1 MFCNSNYIKN
11 NKNNMTQRRSSSLR
25 CSRSLRII
33 RILTYI
39 DYITSLGYF
48 MILSAVL
55 INYTHSLK
63 VSFPTFNKNLAVI
76 SNIDVKRATDYDKGE
91 LVKLFKAVPM
101 LMFKNQNLNP
111 KDFYEFCKVFDSKSN
126 DRVVHPFHNSQV
138 DYVPQVA
145 IRGNCYI
152 KDLYGLKDITLR
164 YSGPFKN
171 TAVWHQD
178 IVGISEHR
186 PPVVSGIYML
196 KAPPIGGETMFA
208 SMEAAYDNIES
219 SLKKE
224 LKYFNVVYSNSN
236 TEGGVMNTYYDYTGY
251 NRIDVNQASAVNMKP
266 PSQTQASQA
275 SQGTTIINREPLVI
289 YTDECKN
296 KKALMLSPFRFAKF
310 DKMSRDD
317 SYDLYRELMSKY
329 ILHKD
334 NIVKVEWE
342 MNDLLIF
349 NNRKLI
355 HSSSPSAE
363 YENYE
368 RLYYSCFLGT
378 DAPILRCNS
387 I

>member
-1 MFCNSNYIKN
+1 MLYIGRAGY
-11 NKNNMTQRRSSSLR
+11 MRF
-25 CSRSLRII
+25 I
-33 RILTYI
+33 RFLIYI
-39 DYITSLGYF
+39 DYITSLSYL
-48 MILSAVL
+48 MILNAAL
-55 INYTHSLK
+55 INYTYSLK

-76 SNIDVKRATDYDKGE
+76 NNIDVKKVNEYDKSE
-91 LVKLFKAVPM
+91 LANLFKAVPM

-111 KDFYEFCKVFDSKSN
+111 KDFYEFCKVFDSKNN
-126 DRVVHPFHNSQV
+126 DRIIHPFHNSQV

-152 KDLYGLKDITLR
+152 KDLYGLKDVTLK

-178 IVGISEHR
+178 IVGVSEHK
-186 PPVVSGIYML
+186 PPIVSSIYML
-196 KAPPIGGETMFA
+196 KTPPVGGETMFA
-208 SMEAAYDNIES
+208 SMEAAYDNIDMN
-219 SLKKE
+219 LKKE
-224 LKYFNVVYSNSN
+224 LNQYNVIYSNSEN
-236 TEGGVMNTYYDYTGY
+236 NVMNTYYDYTGY
-251 NRIDVNQASAVNMKP
+251 NKINVNTDINMPNQKI
-266 PSQTQASQA
+266 
-275 SQGTTIINREPLVI
+275 GTTIINREPLII

-296 KKALMLSPFRFAKF
+296 KKALMLSPFRYAKF
-310 DKMSRDD
+310 DKMSCED

-329 ILHKD
+329 ILNKD
-334 NIVKVEWE
+334 NIVKIKWE

-355 HSSSPSAE
+355 HSSSPSIE

-378 DAPILRCNS
+378 DAPIIRCNS

>member
-1 MFCNSNYIKN
+1 
-11 NKNNMTQRRSSSLR
+11 MTKITNLAKLAKLMKFTVVATFALFIVSTSS
-25 CSRSLRII
+25 
-33 RILTYI
+33 
-39 DYITSLGYF
+39 
-48 MILSAVL
+48 M
-55 INYTHSLK
+55 K

-76 SNIDVKRATDYDKGE
+76 HNIDVKRANEYDKIE
-91 LVKLFKAVPM
+91 LAKLFKAVPM

-111 KDFYEFCKVFDSKSN
+111 KEFYEFCKVFDSKSN

-138 DYVPQVA
+138 DYVPQIA

-152 KDLYGLKDITLR
+152 KDLYGLKDVTLK

-178 IVGISEHR
+178 IVGINEHR
-186 PPVVSGIYML
+186 PPIVSSIYML

-208 SMEAAYDNIES
+208 SMEAAYDSIEL

-224 LKYFNVVYSNSN
+224 LNNCNVIYSNSN
-236 TEGGVMNTYYDYTGY
+236 SPDNVMNTYYDYTGY
-251 NRIDVNQASAVNMKP
+251 NKVNVDNIINDINMPKP
-266 PSQTQASQA
+266 QS
-275 SQGTTIINREPLVI
+275 GTTIINREPLVI

-310 DKMSRDD
+310 DKMSCED
-317 SYDLYRELMSKY
+317 SFDLYRELMSKY
-329 ILHKD
+329 ILNKE
-334 NIVKVEWE
+334 NIVKINWE

-355 HSSSPSAE
+355 HSSSPSIE

-378 DAPILRCNS
+378 DAPIIKCNS

>member
-1 MFCNSNYIKN
+1 MLYIGRAGY
-11 NKNNMTQRRSSSLR
+11 MRF
-25 CSRSLRII
+25 I
-33 RILTYI
+33 RFLIYI
-39 DYITSLGYF
+39 DYITSLSYL
-48 MILSAVL
+48 MILNATL
-55 INYTHSLK
+55 INYTYSLK

-76 SNIDVKRATDYDKGE
+76 NNIDVKKVNEYDKSE
-91 LVKLFKAVPM
+91 LANLFKAVPM

-111 KDFYEFCKVFDSKSN
+111 KDFYEFCKVFDSKNN
-126 DRVVHPFHNSQV
+126 DRIIHPFHNSQV

-152 KDLYGLKDITLR
+152 KDLYGLKDVTLK

-178 IVGISEHR
+178 IVGVSEHK
-186 PPVVSGIYML
+186 PPIVSSIYML
-196 KAPPIGGETMFA
+196 KTPPVGGETMFA
-208 SMEAAYDNIES
+208 SMEAAYDNIDMN
-219 SLKKE
+219 LKKE
-224 LKYFNVVYSNSN
+224 LNQYNVIYSNSEN
-236 TEGGVMNTYYDYTGY
+236 NVMNTYYDYTGY
-251 NRIDVNQASAVNMKP
+251 NKINVNTDINMPNQKI
-266 PSQTQASQA
+266 
-275 SQGTTIINREPLVI
+275 GTTIINREPLVI

-296 KKALMLSPFRFAKF
+296 KKALMLSPFRYAKF
-310 DKMSRDD
+310 DKMSCED

-329 ILHKD
+329 ILNKD
-334 NIVKVEWE
+334 NIVKIKWE

-355 HSSSPSAE
+355 HSSSPSIE

-378 DAPILRCNS
+378 DAPIIRCNS

>member
-1 MFCNSNYIKN
+1 MFYIGRAGY
-11 NKNNMTQRRSSSLR
+11 M
-25 CSRSLRII
+25 RII
-33 RILTYI
+33 RFLIYI
-39 DYITSLGYF
+39 DYITSLSYL
-48 MILSAVL
+48 MILNAVL
-55 INYTHSLK
+55 INYTYSLK

-76 SNIDVKRATDYDKGE
+76 NNIDVKKANEYDKGE
-91 LVKLFKAVPM
+91 LAKLFKAVPM

-126 DRVVHPFHNSQV
+126 DKIIHPFHNSQV
-138 DYVPQVA
+138 DYVPQIA

-152 KDLYGLKDITLR
+152 KDLYGLKEVTLK

-178 IVGISEHR
+178 IVGVSDHK
-186 PPVVSGIYML
+186 PPIVSSIYML
-196 KAPPIGGETMFA
+196 KTPPVGGETMFA
-208 SMEAAYDNIES
+208 SMEEAYDNIDMN
-219 SLKKE
+219 LKKE
-224 LKYFNVVYSNSN
+224 LNQYNVIYSNSEDN
-236 TEGGVMNTYYDYTGY
+236 VMNTYYDYTGY
-251 NRIDVNQASAVNMKP
+251 NRVNVNTDINMPNKK
-266 PSQTQASQA
+266 S
-275 SQGTTIINREPLVI
+275 GTTIINREPLVI

-296 KKALMLSPFRFAKF
+296 KKALMRSPFRYAKF
-310 DKMSRDD
+310 DKMSCED

-329 ILHKD
+329 ILNKD
-334 NIVKVEWE
+334 NIVKIKWE

-355 HSSSPSAE
+355 HSSSPSVE

-378 DAPILRCNS
+378 DAPIIRCNS

>member
-1 MFCNSNYIKN
+1 MS
-11 NKNNMTQRRSSSLR
+11 THTLR
-25 CSRSLRII
+25 DPHTLRYKRTI
-33 RILTYI
+33 RVLTYI
-39 DYITSLGYF
+39 DYITSLAYV
-48 MILSAVL
+48 MILNAVI

-91 LVKLFKAVPM
+91 LAKLFKAVPM
-101 LMFKNQNLNP
+101 LMFKKQNINP
-111 KDFYEFCKVFDSKSN
+111 KEFYDFCKVFDSKSN
-126 DRVVHPFHNSQV
+126 DRVVHPFRHSQV

-152 KDLYGLKDITLR
+152 KDLYGLRDITLK

-224 LKYFNVVYSNSN
+224 LKYLNVVYSNSN

-251 NRIDVNQASAVNMKP
+251 NRIDVNPASVVNMKP
-266 PSQTQASQA
+266 PSQSQS

-289 YTDECKN
+289 YSNECKN

-310 DKMSRDD
+310 DKMSPED

-329 ILHKD
+329 ILNKD

-355 HSSSPSAE
+355 HSSSPSVE

>member
-1 MFCNSNYIKN
+1 MLYIGRAGY
-11 NKNNMTQRRSSSLR
+11 MRF
-25 CSRSLRII
+25 I
-33 RILTYI
+33 RFLIYI
-39 DYITSLGYF
+39 DYITSLSYL
-48 MILSAVL
+48 MILNAAL
-55 INYTHSLK
+55 INYTYSLK

-76 SNIDVKRATDYDKGE
+76 NNIDVKKVNEYDKGE
-91 LVKLFKAVPM
+91 LAKLFKSVPM

-126 DRVVHPFHNSQV
+126 DRIIHPFHNSQV

-152 KDLYGLKDITLR
+152 KDLYGLKEVTLK
-164 YSGPFKN
+164 YSGPFKH

-178 IVGISEHR
+178 IVGVSEHK
-186 PPVVSGIYML
+186 PPIVSSIYML
-196 KAPPIGGETMFA
+196 KTPPIGGETMFA
-208 SMEAAYDNIES
+208 SMEAAYDNIDMN
-219 SLKKE
+219 LKKE
-224 LKYFNVVYSNSN
+224 LNQYNVIYSNSEN
-236 TEGGVMNTYYDYTGY
+236 NVMNTYYDYTGY
-251 NRIDVNQASAVNMKP
+251 NRININTDMPKQQS
-266 PSQTQASQA
+266 
-275 SQGTTIINREPLVI
+275 GTTIINREPLVI

-296 KKALMLSPFRFAKF
+296 KKALMLSPFRYAKF
-310 DKMSRDD
+310 DKMSCED

-329 ILHKD
+329 ILNKD
-334 NIVKVEWE
+334 NIVKIKWE

-355 HSSSPSAE
+355 HSSSPSIE

-378 DAPILRCNS
+378 EAPIIRCNS

>member
-1 MFCNSNYIKN
+1 MFYIGRAGY
-11 NKNNMTQRRSSSLR
+11 M
-25 CSRSLRII
+25 RII
-33 RILTYI
+33 RFLIYI
-39 DYITSLGYF
+39 DYITSLSYL
-48 MILSAVL
+48 MILNAVL
-55 INYTHSLK
+55 INYTYSLK

-76 SNIDVKRATDYDKGE
+76 NNIDVKKANEYDKGE
-91 LVKLFKAVPM
+91 LAKLFKAVPM

-126 DRVVHPFHNSQV
+126 DKIIHPFHNSQV
-138 DYVPQVA
+138 DYVPQIA

-152 KDLYGLKDITLR
+152 KDLYGLKEVTLK

-178 IVGISEHR
+178 IVGVSDHK
-186 PPVVSGIYML
+186 PPIVSSIYML
-196 KAPPIGGETMFA
+196 KTPPVGGETMFA
-208 SMEAAYDNIES
+208 SMEEAYDNIDMN
-219 SLKKE
+219 LKKE
-224 LKYFNVVYSNSN
+224 LNQYNVIYSNSEDN
-236 TEGGVMNTYYDYTGY
+236 VMNTYYDYTGY
-251 NRIDVNQASAVNMKP
+251 NRVNVNTDINMPNKK
-266 PSQTQASQA
+266 S
-275 SQGTTIINREPLVI
+275 GTTIINREPLVI

-296 KKALMLSPFRFAKF
+296 KKALMLSPFRYAKF
-310 DKMSRDD
+310 DKMSCED

-329 ILHKD
+329 ILNKD
-334 NIVKVEWE
+334 NIVKIKWE

-355 HSSSPSAE
+355 HSSSPSVE

-378 DAPILRCNS
+378 DAPIIRCNS